1 MKLVR
6 YVLLWM
12 ASLPLFIHATFALA
26 SPVDTT
32 EPYRMIQ
39 KVSQVTFDR
48 LKSEQTVIQGN
59 PDYLRTVV
67 EDELLPYINTR
78 YAAYKVLGP
87 QLKKTTKEQRN
98 EFVDAFSH
106 YLVASYAQVL
116 TQYTNQDIK
125 VEPPKAIPADRTIVS
140 VRVEILDKQRP
151 PIRLDFK
158 LRKNKK
164 TQEWQCFD
172 MIAEGVSMISTK
184 QSEWSGQLRTQ
195 GVDVVT
201 QNIKK
206 LAAKPIRHED
216 KADE

>member
-1 MKLVR
+1 MKLAR
-6 YVLLWM
+6 YILWWM
-12 ASLPLFIHATFALA
+12 VSLPLFIHATFALA
-26 SPVDTT
+26 SPVDTS
-32 EPYRMIQ
+32 EPYRMIE
-39 KVSQVTFDR
+39 KVSQITFDR

-67 EDELLPYINTR
+67 KDELLPYINIR

-87 QLKKTTKEQRN
+87 QLKKTTSKQRN

-116 TQYTNQDIK
+116 TQYTDQDIK

-140 VRVEILDKQRP
+140 VRVEIVDKQRP

-164 TQEWQCFD
+164 TNEWQCFD

-184 QSEWSGQLRTQ
+184 QSEWSGQLRTE

-201 QNIKK
+201 QSLKD
-206 LAAKPIRHED
+206 LAAKPIRRED
-216 KADE
+216 KTDE